1 MASHNNVHNLIIYS
15 SNDNK
20 PLLLIYGNRLIHK
33 SQDQTQAL
41 WCLDWS
47 VGSPTGDDFRDSS
60 RERVRMPHKKKLER
74 EREPNATPN
83 QG

>member
-1 MASHNNVHNLIIYS
+1 MRIKPYYS
-15 SNDNK
+15 
-20 PLLLIYGNRLIHK
+20 YGNRLIRK

-47 VGSPTGDDFRDSS
+47 VVGSPTGDHFKDSS
-60 RERVRMPHKKKLER
+60 REWVRMPHKKKKKRER
-74 EREPNATPN
+74 ERERERYPNATPN